1 MKIRSSHILNVLYC
15 CLICLGSFVAL
26 GQQFAFELG
35 STLSRFDYTLANGS
49 KADYLIPS
57 AGIGFGIHGIQTLLD
72 TSTISASSGKKSIYF
87 NQHPHV
93 RKFVSALHYELG
105 FKYLQMNALGNQQKI
120 SFSYQTDFIGLQ
132 GALGANIS
140 ILKGFSV
147 SGNLVVQGQKM
158 IQGNQ
163 LIANQ
168 YYNLQ
173 ENEQFRG
180 IQLLLG
186 YRAEITKKLNDK
198 ISLYGAFQESQTY
211 HSAELGTST
220 LNFCPRQILIGLRLS
235 K

>member
-1 MKIRSSHILNVLYC
+1 MILRSNYVLKALC
-15 CLICLGSFVAL
+15 FGLIGLSSCVCM

-35 STLSRFDYTLANGS
+35 SSLSRFDYTLANGS
-49 KADYLIPS
+49 KADYLIPA
-57 AGIGFGIHGIQTLLD
+57 AGLSFGIHGIQTLLD

-87 NQHPHV
+87 NQHPLL
-93 RKFVSALHYELG
+93 RKIVSALHYEIG
-105 FKYLQMNALGNQQKI
+105 FEYLQMNALGNQQKI
-120 SFSYQTDFIGLQ
+120 PFSYQTDFIGLQ
-132 GALGANIS
+132 AGIGAKIP
-140 ILKGFSV
+140 IFKGFTF
-147 SGNLVVQGQKM
+147 SGNLIVQGQKM

-180 IQLLLG
+180 IKVLLG
-186 YRAEITKKLNDK
+186 YRAEIIKILNDK
-198 ISLYGAFQESQTY
+198 IAVFGAYQESQTY
-211 HSAELGTST
+211 HASEIGKST

>member
-1 MKIRSSHILNVLYC
+1 MILRSNYVLKALYFG
-15 CLICLGSFVAL
+15 LIGLSSCVCM
-26 GQQFAFELG
+26 GQQFAFEFG

-49 KADYLIPS
+49 KADYLIPA
-57 AGIGFGIHGIQTLLD
+57 AGLSFGIHGIQTLLD

-87 NQHPHV
+87 NQHPLL
-93 RKFVSALHYELG
+93 RKIVSALHYEIG
-105 FKYLQMNALGNQQKI
+105 FEYLQMNALGNQQKI

-132 GALGANIS
+132 AGIGAKIP
-140 ILKGFSV
+140 IFKGFTF
-147 SGNLVVQGQKM
+147 SGNLIVQGQKM

-180 IQLLLG
+180 IKVLLG
-186 YRAEITKKLNDK
+186 YRAEILKKLNEK
-198 ISLYGAFQESQTY
+198 ISLFGAFQESQTY
-211 HSAELGTST
+211 HSAELGTSY

>member
-1 MKIRSSHILNVLYC
+1 MKIRYVLRALYC
-15 CLICLGSFVAL
+15 CLICLISFVAW
-26 GQQFAFELG
+26 GQQFAFEFG

-57 AGIGFGIHGIQTLLD
+57 AGLGFGIHGIQTLLD

-87 NQHPHV
+87 NQHPLV
-93 RKFVSALHYELG
+93 RKIVSALQYELG
-105 FKYLQMNALGNQQKI
+105 FEYLQMNALGNQQKI

-132 GALGANIS
+132 GALGAHIS
-140 ILKGFSV
+140 MLRGFSI
-147 SGNLVVQGQKM
+147 SGNLVVLGQKM

-173 ENEQFRG
+173 DNDQFRG
-180 IQLLLG
+180 IQVLWG
-186 YRAEITKKLNDK
+186 YRAEIIKKLNDK
-198 ISLYGAFQESQTY
+198 ISMYGAYQESKTY
-211 HSAELGTST
+211 HSGELGTST